1 MCCGGQLEELTH
13 YSLSDCILYGLPN
26 TYSSRHPYSEQPSP
40 VVRQSVN
47 QPAGGVEF
55 WIMRNFNL
63 CPPPPPLSSF
73 AGLVGWHPRLM
84 FVRQSNCGAAQQP
97 LFTAPWREASKQKT
111 TDYCDVVSQCMFVRN
126 SHRTDG
132 QVLRCCAACRSSL

>member
-1 MCCGGQLEELTH
+1 MKNSLTTH
-13 YSLSDCILYGLPN
+13 SLTVYYTDYQIHI
-26 TYSSRHPYSEQPSP
+26 RHAIHIQNNPARSFVS
-40 VVRQSVN
+40 
-47 QPAGGVEF
+47 QPASGRSRILDNAQFQLVSSATALIEF
-55 WIMRNFNL
+55 CRARWL
-63 CPPPPPLSSF
+63 
-73 AGLVGWHPRLM
+73 AGWQPRLM